1 LATDTRSRV
10 TADPFRCDA
19 GNYGEMGRAL
29 TEQLTG
35 ESCARN
41 CARRRGTRGNSARK
55 PHLKTNSLGV
65 HSHPESHPERTH
77 NPLVE
82 GSNPSG
88 PTSVPDQALP
98 RISVVDSHLRQQ
110 PRRHNQLLRCDKCL
124 SRPGGIAPSLHLR
137 NTGLA
142 HYPFEQFLSKR
153 AHYADAGAA
162 KLSGDR
168 SQFFSDAPL
177 TGLAGPVE
185 IPSLRIFVMRVVR
198 LSPSLVAAPF
208 GPPTSQLV

>member
-1 LATDTRSRV
+1 MATDTRSRV

-110 PRRHNQLLRCDKCL
+110 PRRQSITSMRQMLESTRRDCSISASPEHRFSPLPVRTVPFQK
-124 SRPGGIAPSLHLR
+124 SSLCGCGR
-137 NTGLA
+137 G
-142 HYPFEQFLSKR
+142 
-153 AHYADAGAA
+153 
-162 KLSGDR
+162 
-168 SQFFSDAPL
+168 
-177 TGLAGPVE
+177 
-185 IPSLRIFVMRVVR
+185 
-198 LSPSLVAAPF
+198 
-208 GPPTSQLV
+208 